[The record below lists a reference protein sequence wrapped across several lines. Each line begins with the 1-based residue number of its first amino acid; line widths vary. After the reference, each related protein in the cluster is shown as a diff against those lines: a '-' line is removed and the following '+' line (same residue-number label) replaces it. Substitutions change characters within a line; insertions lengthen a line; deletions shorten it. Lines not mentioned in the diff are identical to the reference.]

1 MSLRVKTRASS
12 LRVRL
17 AAAFCT
23 LFAAAIAVLSLPAYD
38 QPASDSVGAIEGDD
52 ISVTGPMSVEVV
64 GVRTKTILRSGSDVR
79 VNSGQARLRLV
90 EGGEVIVCGPAHFSV
105 LKSGGALTFALESGV
120 MHAILEREP
129 TVTVYTA
136 QIQAQPVAIG
146 DDPRELLL
154 GFESPTV
161 MCIRTL
167 RGALRL
173 EEQLTGQSL
182 IVPQGGDV
190 LLSNGRIDSL
200 TDGGGHCQCE
210 SEIAQ
215 EAPPPPPRPLGVPAP
230 AADVAESARSSSA
243 PTSSAPIVTAEK
255 PATKDETIYEVTMP
269 PLVYDAT
276 AKVQPEPVPQLMVI
290 VKRVRVRS
298 ELVFKGRVE
307 PAPVPVHSSTPTA
320 APEPAAPRA
329 PAAKP
334 PESTE
339 GSVVGRVRSFFHHL
353 WSKSG

>member
-1 MSLRVKTRASS
+1 MSLRFKTRASS
-12 LRVRL
+12 PRVLL

-23 LFAAAIAVLSLPAYD
+23 LFATAIAVLSLFASD

-52 ISVTGPMSVEVV
+52 ISVTGPMNVEVV
-64 GVRTKTILRSGSDVR
+64 GTRTKTILRSGSDVR
-79 VNSGQARLRLV
+79 VNSGQARLRLM

-120 MHAILEREP
+120 MHAILEHEP
-129 TVTVYTA
+129 TLMVYTA

-146 DDPRELLL
+146 DDPRELLV
-154 GFESPTV
+154 GFESPTT
-161 MCIRTL
+161 MCIRTE

-173 EEQLTGQSL
+173 EEQLTGQSV

-200 TDGGGHCQCE
+200 TNGGGHCQCE
-210 SEIAQ
+210 SEFAQ
-215 EAPPPPPRPLGVPAP
+215 EAPLPPPPPLVVPAP
-230 AADVAESARSSSA
+230 APDVAESARSSSA
-243 PTSSAPIVTAEK
+243 APSSAPIVAAEK

-269 PLVYDAT
+269 PLVYDAS
-276 AKVQPEPVPQLMVI
+276 AKVQPEPDLQLMTI

-298 ELVFKGRVE
+298 ELVFRGRVE
-307 PAPVPVHSSTPTA
+307 LAPVHAPSATATP
-320 APEPAAPRA
+320 PPAAPKA

-334 PESTE
+334 AEPTE